1 MWGHG
6 NTPIRRFNRLFLCFL
21 LFVPVFFVAA
31 CSSEKSKEE
40 LSVVHAFKADTL
52 RVRSQ
57 ELPSIRVFPGR
68 VRSKVQVSLAA
79 KMPGYVKEV
88 PVQIG
93 DQVKKG
99 QLLVL
104 VDDTDVK
111 ARIKALYEQKS
122 AVSGQLSAIEA
133 KYEYAKINFDRFK
146 RLFKEESAT
155 KDELDRA
162 RTQFFALKSQT
173 DALKAKIKAVEA
185 QIREAR
191 NQLAYLRIKAPIDGW
206 IADRKVDPGTYVNP
220 GVPLIRLDGKGAGFW
235 FEAQIDDSLIDNI
248 RPGEDVT
255 VSIPALDLVTKE
267 KVEHV
272 QRSSQPA
279 THTFTLLA
287 DMGSTELKS
296 GLFGRVFIE
305 TGKVTTIVLPE
316 KVIVRRAGIN
326 GVYVVDENKTVH
338 WRIVRLGKKWLKTA
352 AGYLPV
358 LQDVPEGDGE
368 KEFFVTV
375 LSGLSEGE
383 SIVSSNLFQAREGAR
398 LE

>member
-1 MWGHG
+1 M
-6 NTPIRRFNRLFLCFL
+6 
-21 LFVPVFFVAA
+21 AA

-52 RVRSQ
+52 KVRSQ

-133 KYEYAKINFDRFK
+133 KYEYAKINFERFK

-296 GLFGRVFIE
+296 GLFGRVFIQ

-383 SIVSSNLFQAREGAR
+383 SIVSSNFFQAREGAR

>member
-6 NTPIRRFNRLFLCFL
+6 NIPKKRFNRLFLCFL
-21 LFVPVFFVAA
+21 LFVPVFLVAA

-52 RVRSQ
+52 KVRSQ

-133 KYEYAKINFDRFK
+133 KYEYAKINFERFK